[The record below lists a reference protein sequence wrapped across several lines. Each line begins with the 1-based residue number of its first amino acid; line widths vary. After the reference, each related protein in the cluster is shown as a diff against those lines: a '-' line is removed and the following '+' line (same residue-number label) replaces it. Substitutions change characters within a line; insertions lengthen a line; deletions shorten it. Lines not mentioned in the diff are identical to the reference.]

1 MNDGVEHF
9 VHVLKHPTILEV
21 RGHDAEGVVRTRT
34 INFSKVL
41 RIQKIGYGLRI
52 LYQGEDGLRRLH
64 SATITN
70 PNPVLLT
77 LKEFQSDGTTKHI
90 KNARLDNYDNYI
102 APVRPLQ

>member
-1 MNDGVEHF
+1 M
-9 VHVLKHPTILEV
+9 
-21 RGHDAEGVVRTRT
+21 
-34 INFSKVL
+34 L

-102 APVRPLQ
+102 APVRPLTMSRIPQCQHSIASPHCLYSSPS